1 MNQCQEPK
9 KRGQGTDDKRQRY
22 NARQSVYWRAG
33 EILEEHEKS
42 LTGETIVNAAILWLT
57 VAAKRD
63 VMQEEGPPDE
73 DCHEDELKQ
82 MEKKLRKDVQEAL
95 KQKWRD
101 AKRRQREDVDVEN
114 VE

>member
-1 MNQCQEPK
+1 
-9 KRGQGTDDKRQRY
+9 
-22 NARQSVYWRAG
+22 
-33 EILEEHEKS
+33 
-42 LTGETIVNAAILWLT
+42 
-57 VAAKRD
+57 
-63 VMQEEGPPDE
+63 MQEEGPPDE

-82 MEKKLRKDVQEAL
+82 MEKKLKKDVQEAL